1 VFSVLDGMDVGQLG
15 SVFSAAKFV
24 SKPITF
30 QKCTP
35 SSSFVFV
42 FDPGVFD
49 PLTPRAVLLKEI
61 VVGICFSPFQGE
73 RPTIHNPSRHGRGRS
88 SVGK

>member
-1 VFSVLDGMDVGQLG
+1 MSGAKRREIYYTPKSVFLVLDGMDVGQLG

-49 PLTPRAVLLKEI
+49 PLTPRAAY
-61 VVGICFSPFQGE
+61 
-73 RPTIHNPSRHGRGRS
+73 
-88 SVGK
+88 